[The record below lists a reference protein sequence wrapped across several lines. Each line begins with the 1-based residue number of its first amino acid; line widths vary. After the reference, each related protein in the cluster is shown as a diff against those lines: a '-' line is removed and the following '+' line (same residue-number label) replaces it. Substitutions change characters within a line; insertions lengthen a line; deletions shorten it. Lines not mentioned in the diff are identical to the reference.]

1 MTGEGGLRPTGTLQG
16 ASDYRKLAPAAGGS
30 SRERTESLGPR
41 ALGQNLFYALFRDE
55 VRSYLRRS
63 QDELTQQSVDGLRIR
78 LLLTDVP
85 ELAGLP
91 WELLYDPAD
100 DQFLNLSSQ
109 TRVVRC
115 LDVLQREEPLAM
127 EAPLRVL
134 VMISAPKDQPTPGC

>member
-1 MTGEGGLRPTGTLQG
+1 M
-16 ASDYRKLAPAAGGS
+16 
-30 SRERTESLGPR
+30 
-41 ALGQNLFYALFRDE
+41 
-55 VRSYLRRS
+55 
-63 QDELTQQSVDGLRIR
+63 DGLRIR

-109 TRVVRC
+109 TRVVRY

-134 VMISAPKDQPTPGC
+134 VMT

>member
-1 MTGEGGLRPTGTLQG
+1 MHPITASWHRQRVALLGSEQNPWGPGL
-16 ASDYRKLAPAAGGS
+16 LARTFFTRYFVTRYAATARG
-30 SRERTESLGPR
+30 
-41 ALGQNLFYALFRDE
+41 
-55 VRSYLRRS
+55 
-63 QDELTQQSVDGLRIR
+63 QDELTQQSVDGLRIF

-109 TRVVRC
+109 TRVVRY